1 MAWQSHTDEDIR
13 GIGNMLPFNKQ
24 GFIRFLETLL
34 RFTQHYEEKVFSADL
49 QNIATVL
56 MSVTKIKYSVRPR

>member
-1 MAWQSHTDEDIR
+1 
-13 GIGNMLPFNKQ
+13 MLSFHKQ

-34 RFTQHYEEKVFSADL
+34 RFTWHYEEKVFSDDL

-56 MSVTKIKYSVRPR
+56 MSVTKIKYSVRPC

>member
-1 MAWQSHTDEDIR
+1 
-13 GIGNMLPFNKQ
+13 MLPFNKQ

-34 RFTQHYEEKVFSADL
+34 RITQHYEEKVFSDDL

-56 MSVTKIKYSVRPR
+56 MSVTKIKYSVRPC

>member
-1 MAWQSHTDEDIR
+1 
-13 GIGNMLPFNKQ
+13 MLPFNKQ